1 MFSLLHGLLHGPLRG
16 LLHGLRRLPVRG
28 GAAATAALALLLA
41 SPGSAHAASGDLDSS
56 FGGNGKVVDLDVSA
70 GIEGHGLAV
79 QDDGKL
85 VALGSFY
92 GEGTGPD
99 FVVVRYNPDGTLDS
113 GFGNGG
119 IVTTDFGQGEEAA
132 HGLALQPD
140 GKIVVVGTTQRPGS
154 EGCCW
159 FTVARYQP
167 DGDLDTGFGDGGR
180 TITDFGSDG
189 SADAYAVTVQP
200 DGRIVAVGQ
209 SGGDIVVARY
219 DSAGDPDPTFSG
231 DGQLTTHFSAGG
243 ISTAQDVALQSDGRI
258 VVAGGVGLGNP
269 GYTPAFALVRYN
281 PNGSLDTGFDGD
293 GKRVVGFSGEAQ
305 GYGLVLIP
313 GGDMAV
319 AGYVT
324 PSGGTSSRFALARL
338 NADGSLDT
346 GFDGDGK
353 VTTTFAGGSRAHD
366 VALQSDGKLVAA
378 GSRGGDWALARY
390 NTNGSLDTGFD
401 GDGKVVT
408 DFTPGVAD
416 HARDVVVQ
424 ADGRIVAAGDADTY
438 LALARYLP

>member
-1 MFSLLHGLLHGPLRG
+1 M
-16 LLHGLRRLPVRG
+16 
-28 GAAATAALALLLA
+28 LALLLA
-41 SPGSAHAASGDLDSS
+41 SPGSAHAASGGLDPS
-56 FGGNGKVVDLDVSA
+56 FGGDGKVVDQDISA
-70 GIEGHGLAV
+70 GLEGHGLAV
-79 QDDGKL
+79 QDDGK
-85 VALGSFY
+85 VVVLGSSY
-92 GEGTGPD
+92 GGGFGAD
-99 FVVVRYNPDGTLDS
+99 FVMARYDPDGTLDS

-119 IVTTDFGQGEEAA
+119 VVVTDFEGDEAA

-140 GKIVVVGTTQRPGS
+140 GKIVVAGTTQRPGS

-167 DGDLDTGFGDGGR
+167 DGALDTDFGEGGR
-180 TITDFGSDG
+180 TITDFGADG
-189 SADAYAVTVQP
+189 AADASAVTVQP

-209 SGGDIVVARY
+209 SGGDIAVARY
-219 DSAGDPDPTFSG
+219 DSDGDPDPTFSG
-231 DGQLTTHFSAGG
+231 DGRLTTHFSAGDF
-243 ISTAQDVALQSDGRI
+243 SNAHDVALQSDGRI

-269 GYTPAFALVRYN
+269 GYRPAFALVRYTTD
-281 PNGSLDTGFDGD
+281 GSLDTSFDGD

-305 GYGLVLIP
+305 GYGLALIP

-324 PSGGTSSRFALARL
+324 PSGGVSRFALARL

-353 VTTTFAGGSRAHD
+353 VTTTFAGTASARD
-366 VALQSDGKLVAA
+366 VALQSDGKLVVA
-378 GSRGGDWALARY
+378 GSRGLDWALARY
-390 NTNGSLDTGFD
+390 NTDGSLDTGFD

-408 DFTPGVAD
+408 DFTPGTAD
-416 HARDVVVQ
+416 HARDVVIQ
-424 ADGRIVAAGDADTY
+424 ADGRIVAAGDAATN

>member
-1 MFSLLHGLLHGPLRG
+1 MFSLLHGLFRGPLRG
-16 LLHGLRRLPVRG
+16 PRRGPRSLSARAG
-28 GAAATAALALLLA
+28 TAAAAALALLLA
-41 SPGSAHAASGDLDSS
+41 LPGSAHAAPGGLDPS
-56 FGGNGKVVDLDVSA
+56 FGGNGKVVNLDVST
-70 GIEGHGLAV
+70 GLEGHGLAV
-79 QDDGKL
+79 QDDGK
-85 VALGSFY
+85 VVVLGGSYSGGF
-92 GEGTGPD
+92 GAD
-99 FVVVRYNPDGTLDS
+99 FVVVRYNPDGSLDS

-119 IVTTDFGQGEEAA
+119 VVVTDFNGDDAA

-140 GKIVVVGTTQRPGS
+140 GKIVVVGTSQRPDS

-180 TITDFGSDG
+180 TTTDFGADG
-189 SADAYAVTVQP
+189 SADASAVTVQP

-219 DSAGDPDPTFSG
+219 DSEGDPDPTFSD
-231 DGQLTTHFSAGG
+231 DGRLTTHFSGG
-243 ISTAQDVALQSDGRI
+243 DFSSAHDVALQSDGRI

-269 GYTPAFALVRYN
+269 GYRPAFALVRYN

-293 GKRVVGFSGEAQ
+293 GKRVVSFSGEAQ
-305 GYGLVLIP
+305 AYGLVLIP

-324 PSGGTSSRFALARL
+324 PSSGVSSRFALARL

-353 VTTTFAGGSRAHD
+353 VTTAFAGSARAHD

-390 NTNGSLDTGFD
+390 DTNGSLDTGFD

-408 DFTPGVAD
+408 DFTPGEAD
-416 HARDVVVQ
+416 HARDVVIQ
-424 ADGRIVAAGDADTY
+424 ADGRIVAAGDAETY